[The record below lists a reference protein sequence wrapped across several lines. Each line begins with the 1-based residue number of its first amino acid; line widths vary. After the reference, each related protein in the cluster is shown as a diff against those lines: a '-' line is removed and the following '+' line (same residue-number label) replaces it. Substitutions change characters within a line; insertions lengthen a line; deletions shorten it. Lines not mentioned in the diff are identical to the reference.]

1 MKRILILIT
10 LMIFGGEAAA
20 QCNYPSGSTTKRQG
34 LSMTN
39 VKIPTDTSI
48 PVGSILHVHKFGV
61 DRIKNFTCTKAPND
75 KYVISVDAPVVTGVT
90 GIQGKPVYETGID
103 GIGFQVSDILRSKN
117 DSLVAAESSST
128 DVPVSSSSE
137 RYNSTVVWLIK
148 TKETIDTSKMTMG
161 TSSISFSVGNLNSN
175 PAPDRLVYLINSI
188 SITGIKYRDTSCNI
202 STPRSQVTLNRID
215 KGKLMSIARGA
226 TTPSQKDIAMNVSCP
241 NDSVGNSLTYWFNP
255 IGGISASGDGI
266 VDNILTGTDAAKNVG
281 VIFKLSGNPVTFY
294 DMDKYKYKINSSS
307 DLKKTINLTADYY
320 RQSDNTNDVTMGF
333 VKGMIEVVIQ
343 EE

>member
-1 MKRILILIT
+1 
-10 LMIFGGEAAA
+10 MIFGGEAAA
-20 QCNYPSGSTTKRQG
+20 QCNYPSGSTAKRQG

-39 VKIPTDTSI
+39 VKIPTDPSI

-61 DRIKNFTCTKAPND
+61 DKIKNFTCTKAPND
-75 KYVISVDAPVVTGVT
+75 KYIISVDAPVVTGVT

-117 DSLVAAESSST
+117 GSLVAAESSST

-137 RYNSTVVWLIK
+137 RYNTTVVWLIK
-148 TKETIDTSKMTMG
+148 TKKTIDTSKTTMG

-175 PAPDRLVYLINSI
+175 PAPDRLVYLITSI
-188 SITGIKYRDTSCNI
+188 SINGIKYRETSCNI

-215 KGKLMSIARGA
+215 KGQLMSIARGA
-226 TTPSQKDIAMNVSCP
+226 TTPSQKDIAMNISCP
-241 NDSVGNSLTYWFNP
+241 NDSVGSSLIYWFNP
-255 IGGISASGDGI
+255 IGGVSTSGDGI
-266 VDNILTGTDAAKNVG
+266 VDNMLTGTDAANNVG

-294 DMDKYKYKINSSS
+294 DTDKYKYKINSSS

-320 RQSDNTNDVTMGF
+320 RQSDNSNDVTMGL